1 MTDSYGGPE
10 YWEVEGNDKDRYK
23 KYVRDEI
30 IKPNNTDGERGLTFD
45 EMLAAGLLWFIMSE
59 IAKACILLL

>member
-30 IKPNNTDGERGLTFD
+30 IKPNNTDGEAGLTFD
-45 EMLAAGLLWFIMSE
+45 EMSAAGLL
-59 IAKACILLL
+59 